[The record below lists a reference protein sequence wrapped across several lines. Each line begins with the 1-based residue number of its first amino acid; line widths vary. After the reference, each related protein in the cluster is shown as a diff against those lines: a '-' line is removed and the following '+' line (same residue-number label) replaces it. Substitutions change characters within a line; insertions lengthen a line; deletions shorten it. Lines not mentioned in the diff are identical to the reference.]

1 MDADRQINLTR
12 ADLDRRLPRDVAGV
26 AQSEIDRLQAELDHR
41 ELSFENFSAAN
52 ARDTANASRN
62 LDQLN
67 LSVGR
72 IEQSVELVRERSVL
86 GLANMCPWHSC

>member
-1 MDADRQINLTR
+1 MDADLQINLTR
-12 ADLDRRLPRDVAGV
+12 ADLDRRLPRDVTRG

-41 ELSFENFSAAN
+41 ELSFETISAAK

-62 LDQLN
+62 LDQLK

-72 IEQSVELVRERSVL
+72 MEQSIELVRERSVL
-86 GLANMCPWHSC
+86 G